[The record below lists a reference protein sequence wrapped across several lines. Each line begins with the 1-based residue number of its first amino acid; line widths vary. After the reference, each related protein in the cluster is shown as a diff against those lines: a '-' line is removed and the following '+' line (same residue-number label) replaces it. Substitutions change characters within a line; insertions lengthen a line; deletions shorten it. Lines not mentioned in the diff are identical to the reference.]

1 MPRYSE
7 KDPDLTSV
15 IKLKRVSTPH
25 TNRVRQATT
34 GTWYF
39 KFTMGGIKYFQK
51 NFETSQQAEQALQ
64 LQYQVL
70 NLTTT
75 GQKLDKGR
83 KTRSAKD
90 HRERAKPVRVE
101 KGVYL
106 LYNGKYK
113 ADILVQTNRFTK
125 TCETIEQARAFIAE
139 HKKQRKKRVCVKP
152 RQPRQPMQP
161 RQQKTPAE
169 KIAELIQKTQRA
181 KKVNIAAGELNKG
194 IALLNNAERPLIKKK
209 KPTISELLLVA
220 KKHQNPR
227 QYYIEQLRSGAY
239 RG

>member
-25 TNRVRQATT
+25 TNRVRQAIT

-39 KFTMGGIKYFQK
+39 KFTMGEIKYFQK
-51 NFETSQQAEQALQ
+51 HFETREQAEQALQ

-75 GQKLDKGR
+75 GQKRNPCR

-90 HRERAKPVRVE
+90 YQERAKPVRVE

-113 ADILVQTNRFTK
+113 ADIWVQTNHFTK
-125 TCETIEQARAFIAE
+125 TLETIEQARAFISE

-152 RQPRQPMQP
+152 RQPPKP
-161 RQQKTPAE
+161 PKPQKTQAE
-169 KIAELIQKTQRA
+169 RKTELIEKTQRA

-209 KPTISELLLVA
+209 KPTISELSQLA
-220 KKHQNPR
+220 KQQHNPR
-227 QYYIEQLRSGAY
+227 QYYIEQLKAGAY

>member
-1 MPRYSE
+1 MPRYKE
-7 KDPDLTSV
+7 KDHDLTSV

-25 TNRVRQATT
+25 TNRVRQAIT

-39 KFTMGGIKYFQK
+39 KFTMGEIKYFQK
-51 NFETSQQAEQALQ
+51 HFETREQAEQALQ

-83 KTRSAKD
+83 KARSARD
-90 HRERAKPVRVE
+90 QEMAKPVRVE

-113 ADILVQTNRFTK
+113 ADIWVQTNHFTK
-125 TCETIEQARAFIAE
+125 TLETIEQARAFIAE

-152 RQPRQPMQP
+152 RQPPKP
-161 RQQKTPAE
+161 PKPQKTQAE
-169 KIAELIQKTQRA
+169 RKTELIEKTQRA
-181 KKVNIAAGELNKG
+181 KKVHIAAGELNKG

-209 KPTISELLLVA
+209 KPTISELSQLA
-220 KKHQNPR
+220 KQQHNPR
-227 QYYIEQLRSGAY
+227 QYYIEQLKAGAY